1 MNRTIKNIFIYLNYW
16 RTIPAYLLARGGRF
30 WDRCK
35 QDISEFDRH
44 LYGGKERR
52 ICLHIVEY

>member
-1 MNRTIKNIFIYLNYW
+1 MNKKVKNILIYLNYW

-44 LYGGKERR
+44 LYGGGAAL
-52 ICLHIVEY
+52 IYLHLVGS

>member
-44 LYGGKERR
+44 LYVGGGRKDESVY
-52 ICLHIVEY
+52 I